1 MKNAILGIITSVLV
15 IGCASTPPPPPP
27 PQQKPAPSY
36 ERNYAPVVLSEDTVA
51 AQATAGGLT
60 YTTVSKPKTPP
71 RTESLSKVG
80 DEIVMK
86 YGEAIFIV
94 LDSLNPAEVTI
105 ESVIDETTKTVML
118 RVIDKSKDVVILTHK
133 CQTVDRV
140 GGGATE
146 FPRIQLA
153 DGLTP
158 EQVVVTPMCD
168 EKNRMAGYSIRYGS
182 EERGCQV
189 QAQASLR
196 SFHRCGENVKPDPK
210 KTSAKQKSASVRNDT
225 WRLLF
230 YGDDRR

>member
-1 MKNAILGIITSVLV
+1 MKIVYFLIVTTMFVVGCSSGTTSVERT
-15 IGCASTPPPPPP
+15 TPPPIKVSE
-27 PQQKPAPSY
+27 QT
-36 ERNYAPVVLSEDTVA
+36 YAPIAISEDTVV

-60 YTTVSKPKTPP
+60 YSAVPKGKTET
-71 RTESLSKVG
+71 RTAALREVG
-80 DEIVMK
+80 DSITMK
-86 YGEAIFIV
+86 YGEAILIV

-105 ESVIDETTKTVML
+105 ESVIDETTKTVTL
-118 RVIDKSKDVVILTHK
+118 RVIDKTKDVVVLTHK

-146 FPRIQLA
+146 FPRIILA
-153 DGLTP
+153 DGLAP

-168 EKNRMAGYSIRYGS
+168 EMNRLAGYSIRYGA

-196 SFHRCGENVKPDPK
+196 SFHRCGEKLQAESKKNNKSKSPKVK
-210 KTSAKQKSASVRNDT
+210 NDT

-230 YGDDRR
+230 YGDDRK